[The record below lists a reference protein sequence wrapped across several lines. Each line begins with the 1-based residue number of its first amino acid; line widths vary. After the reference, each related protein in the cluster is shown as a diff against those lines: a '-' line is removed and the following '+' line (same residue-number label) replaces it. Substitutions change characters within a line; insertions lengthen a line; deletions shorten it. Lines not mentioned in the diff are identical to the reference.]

1 MDTGPAV
8 VASLRRR
15 PIGLPPGET
24 TSRVNVDVLAE
35 HVADAA
41 AGWRRR
47 THFVDAPHVRLH
59 HLARA
64 DNPLFAHLAGVRA
77 AGDAGWHA
85 ARSSLDSGDAGNVFV
100 LTWIAF
106 IDGTLDRMRDA
117 LPVVLAEPEFADAGV
132 GALASIAPVRLH
144 ESLLRLSESPHP
156 AHRRLALAVYALQRR
171 APGALL
177 SRSLADA
184 DPLLRAR
191 ALRAIGELG
200 RQDLIGS
207 LIEALRDAD
216 ARCRVSAAGSLLV
229 LGGPGE
235 VPLAVETVQANL
247 SALPDARRRWLLECC
262 VRASAA
268 PAARAQV
275 RELAGDAT
283 TLREAIIAAGAHG
296 DPVAVPWLIE
306 RMHAPGLARVAAEA
320 VALITGA
327 DLELSALKAA
337 GPGERAPGTVEI
349 GDDENAA
356 DSVAEREDGN
366 LPHPDPA
373 GFGAWWQANAGG
385 FRAGIRYIAGQPAE
399 SLSGCLGVLREGAQ
413 RQRRAAAF
421 EMARLCPGTPLFA
434 VDAFSLRQRREL
446 GR

>member
-1 MDTGPAV
+1 MATGPAV
-8 VASLRRR
+8 LASQWRR
-15 PIGLPPGET
+15 PVGLPPRET
-24 TSRVNVDVLAE
+24 TSRVNRDVLAE
-35 HVADAA
+35 HVDDAA

-47 THFVDAPHVRLH
+47 THFVEAPHVRLH

-64 DNPLFAHLAGVRA
+64 DNRLFAHLAGVHA
-77 AGDAGWHA
+77 AGEAGWQA
-85 ARSSLDSGDAGNVFV
+85 ARESLDSGDAGNVFV

-106 IDGTLDRMRDA
+106 IDGMLDRMRDT
-117 LPVVLAEPEFADAGV
+117 LPVLLAEPGHTDAGV
-132 GALASIAPVRLH
+132 GALASIAPARLH
-144 ESLLRLSESPHP
+144 ESLQRLAGSPHP

-177 SRSLADA
+177 PRSLADA

-200 RQDLIGS
+200 RQDLVGP

-216 ARCRVSAAGSLLV
+216 AGCRASAAGSLLV

-235 VPLAVETVQANL
+235 VPLAVETVQADL
-247 SALPDARRRWLLECC
+247 SALPEARRRWLLECC
-262 VRASAA
+262 IRASAS

-275 RELAGDAT
+275 REFAGDAK

-306 RMHAPGLARVAAEA
+306 RMSAPLLGRAAAEA

-327 DLELSALKAA
+327 DLESSALKAA
-337 GPGERAPGTVEI
+337 GPGESAPGAVET
-349 GDDENAA
+349 GDDESA
-356 DSVAEREDGN
+356 DDSIAEREDGN
-366 LPHPDPA
+366 LPHPDPD
-373 GFGAWWQANAGG
+373 GFRAWWQANAGR

-421 EMARLCPGTPLFA
+421 ELARLRPGTPLFA
-434 VDAFSLRQRREL
+434 VEAFSLRQRREL
-446 GR
+446 GQ